1 MKFTTTKVVV
11 LSLLALTLAV
21 SSCKKKTSG
30 ANKGEEVLTLHCSGK
45 EFQNS
50 KEFFRANATGQS
62 MSLETAKKK
71 AMSNCRNYIA
81 SNINTTVKAVTDNY
95 VNSRTYN
102 NVEEVEEKFEFL
114 SREVVKQELSG
125 LKVICEVPTKKV
137 VDGKEVYTFYI
148 AMELSGADL
157 LTKMNEKISK
167 DESLKID
174 YDYEKFK
181 ETFNE
186 EMGKMQE

>member
-157 LTKMNEKISK
+157 
-167 DESLKID
+167 
-174 YDYEKFK
+174 
-181 ETFNE
+181 
-186 EMGKMQE
+186 

>member
-1 MKFTTTKVVV
+1 
-11 LSLLALTLAV
+11 
-21 SSCKKKTSG
+21 
-30 ANKGEEVLTLHCSGK
+30 
-45 EFQNS
+45 
-50 KEFFRANATGQS
+50 

-125 LKVICEVPTKKV
+125 LKVICEVPTKKM
-137 VDGKEVYTFYI
+137 VDGKETYTFYM

-157 LTKMNEKISK
+157 LSKMNEKISK

-186 EMGKMQE
+186 EMGKMEQ